1 MPNTPFLQ
9 GYRIL
14 DLSQYIPGPFATRQL
29 ADLGAEVLKI
39 EPPAGDP
46 MRRFMRLGGEDSLS
60 PIYRHLNRGKRV
72 ALIDLKSAKGHEQLS
87 RLLVQADVLLESYRP
102 GVMARLGF
110 DRKRLA
116 AINPRLIHCALSG
129 FGQTGPYRDRA
140 GHDLTYCAITG
151 ALSASGD
158 RTAPRITFPPI
169 ADHAGAMQAVSAI
182 LAALLARARTGKGA
196 FLDISLSESL
206 LAWQYLGL
214 FEAHEGTEPKPGEML
229 LNGGAACYNLY
240 RTADDRFVALAAL
253 EQKFWHSFC
262 ATAGH
267 QEWMPR
273 QHEPLPQTA
282 LIGEVQTLFAGRTLA
297 HWQQLLGEVD
307 CCFEPIPLMSE
318 VASHPQIRV
327 RRMLDGF
334 EPGYP
339 AWDEEGPLIPDRQM
353 LEIETGNE
361 VHWTSRL

>member
-1 MPNTPFLQ
+1 MPSTPFLKS
-9 GYRIL
+9 YRVL

-46 MRRFMRLGGEDSLS
+46 MRQFMCLDGKDSLS

-87 RLLVQADVLLESYRP
+87 RLLVRADVLLESYRP

-110 DRKRLA
+110 DRERLA
-116 AINPRLIHCALSG
+116 AINPGLIHCALSG

-140 GHDLTYCAITG
+140 GHDLTYCAVSG

-158 RTAPRITFPPI
+158 LTTPRITFPPI
-169 ADHAGAMQAVSAI
+169 ADHAGAMQAVNAI
-182 LAALLARARTGKGA
+182 LAALLARARTGKGV

-214 FEAHEGTEPKPGEML
+214 SQTREGAEPGRGELL
-229 LNGGAACYNLY
+229 LNGGAACYNVY

-253 EQKFWHSFC
+253 EQKFWYSFC
-262 ATAGH
+262 ASTGH
-267 QEWMPR
+267 PQWIPR

-282 LIGEVQTLFAGRTLA
+282 LIGELQTLFVGRPLP
-297 HWQQLLGEVD
+297 HWQQLLGEID

-318 VASHPQIRV
+318 VASHPQIEARL
-327 RRMLDGF
+327 MLNGF

-339 AWDEEGPLIPDRQM
+339 AWDDKGPLTPAGKM
-353 LEIETGNE
+353 LEFETGE
-361 VHWTSRL
+361 ELHWKS